1 MTARRASP
9 ESDLQEAAAELLD
22 RILAPCVEWSAFPAG
37 HVYLNAAAAAK
48 LTRIG
53 LKRSWPDLLI
63 LHRVLHGIELKA
75 GAGALSRTRLVRT
88 RRLGRMRLVD
98 GQREV
103 FPRLEAAGAK
113 IAVCR
118 SLDEI
123 MAQLRAWEIPT
134 ILAAAG
140 AA

>member
-22 RILAPCVEWSAFPAG
+22 RILAPCVQWTAMAVGHIRLTPGQAG
-37 HVYLNAAAAAK
+37 K
-48 LTRIG
+48 LHRVG
-53 LKRSWPDLLI
+53 VAHGWPDILI
-63 LHRVLHGIELKA
+63 LHQRVYGIELKTSV
-75 GAGALSRTRLVRT
+75 GRLSKTRTVRT
-88 RRLGRMRLVD
+88 RKTGRLRIVE
-98 GQREV
+98 GQIQV

-123 MAQLRAWEIPT
+123 MAQLHAWEIPT
-134 ILAAAG
+134 ILASAG